1 MNSWTQ
7 AVRYDT
13 LITPAGYQFQVPEYI
28 IRVEDECLRGW
39 QLRYGEWTFFED
51 HSPDKNG
58 AEKSLQLAT
67 AEMKSRI
74 EYKGK

>member
-28 IRVEDECLRGW
+28 IRVEDEGLRGW

-58 AEKSLQLAT
+58 AVAKS
-67 AEMKSRI
+67 MKLRSLGVMRRS
-74 EYKGK
+74 GA